1 MMRLRNTHRLDTA
14 FFSLFVVANIQKN
27 VYGKVLNKVPEIKLL
42 VFYTYIIF
50 KMATFH
56 AGEQL

>member
-1 MMRLRNTHRLDTA
+1 MRLRNTHDTA
-14 FFSLFVVANIQKN
+14 SPPLFVVAYIQSN

-42 VFYTYIIF
+42 VFYIYIIF

-56 AGEQL
+56 AGEPL